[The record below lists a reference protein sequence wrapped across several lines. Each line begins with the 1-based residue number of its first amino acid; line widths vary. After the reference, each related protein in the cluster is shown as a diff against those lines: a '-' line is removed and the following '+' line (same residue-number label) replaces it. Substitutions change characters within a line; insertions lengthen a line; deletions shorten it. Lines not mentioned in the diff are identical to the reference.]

1 MYIILVCS
9 FSYKLEIVCIS
20 IYIVKISFG
29 ITISSIEIYVT
40 KIPIIT
46 LKSKQIFWWS
56 TERTINTLKF

>member
-1 MYIILVCS
+1 M
-9 FSYKLEIVCIS
+9 S

-29 ITISSIEIYVT
+29 ITISSVEIYVT
-40 KIPIIT
+40 KILIIT